1 MDNMPKEKEKEI
13 RDRISDVDFSKV
25 VCPITFIGD
34 KITNTD
40 SVNSL
45 YIHPYISHKAMKYV
59 SEKSIEKFGTD
70 DAEWEYNNAQE
81 DSLRIAIIS
90 YIRMNLYTLTYDT
103 ILKFIQEAFEFEIDN
118 KLLPDGVN
126 KPASIYIV
134 EKYINL
140 INMDIQQV
148 INDCTSARFYF
159 TRRIMSRE
167 NITMREMH
175 EIIASYMSTVFSQI
189 VDRVFNNAINRI
201 IDNSLKDGSFETIF
215 DIVYYSCY
223 NESPSGEYKTNVQ
236 IMVQFVSG
244 YLRQVMENQLE
255 MYRNGLD
262 LMTMTI
268 TGMIFGKETV

>member
-1 MDNMPKEKEKEI
+1 MPKEKEKEI

-25 VCPITFIGD
+25 ICPITFIGD
-34 KITNTD
+34 KITNSN

-45 YIHPYISHKAMKYV
+45 YIQPYISHKAMKYV
-59 SEKSIEKFGTD
+59 SEKSIEKFGTE

-103 ILKFIQEAFEFEIDN
+103 MLKFIQEAFAFEIDN

-126 KPASIYIV
+126 KPASIYII

-148 INDCTSARFYF
+148 INDCISARFYF

-175 EIIASYMSTVFSQI
+175 EIVASYMSTVFSQI

-223 NESPSGEYKTNVQ
+223 NESPSAEYKTNVQ

-244 YLRQVMENQLE
+244 YLRQVMEGHLE

-268 TGMIFGKETV
+268 TGMIFGKETA